1 MHDHRTV
8 EKLKADR
15 QNCLRHLRRDGTFI
29 GCTSFLVVLLH
40 FVFRADLLR
49 SALIVTIFSLSV
61 LPWGVA
67 YVILGWHIRRMDSRI
82 SNWARTLRTVQ

>member
-1 MHDHRTV
+1 MHDHHAL

-15 QNCLRHLRRDGTFI
+15 QDCLRHLRRDGTLI
-29 GCTSFLVVLLH
+29 GCASFLVVLLH

-49 SALIVTIFSLSV
+49 SALIVTIFWLSV

-67 YVILGWHIRRMDSRI
+67 YVILGWHIRKMDR
-82 SNWARTLRTVQ
+82 